1 MKAIEL
7 KINNWVTIND
17 PDWANLKGLPFKVIG
32 INPLLES
39 NKPSDDYVITV
50 CDFYGTYKIYNEFI
64 EPIPLT
70 PEILVKAGFEI
81 DVVSTHDYKRYD
93 LFTTETCYL
102 IGDFHAYFELTSTSN
117 DKDGNTCFNHKAVPN
132 IKYLHKLQNL
142 YLYLT
147 GEELPIE
154 L

>member
-17 PDWANLKGLPFKVIG
+17 PNWANLKGLPFKVIG

-64 EPIPLT
+64 EGILIT
-70 PEILVKAGFEI
+70 PEILTYNIGFNVKQTKWRTLYNYGKISLDKTLYGKTSFSYCFSRHGI
-81 DVVSTHDYKRYD
+81 
-93 LFTTETCYL
+93 
-102 IGDFHAYFELTSTSN
+102 IGINYVHQ
-117 DKDGNTCFNHKAVPN
+117 
-132 IKYLHKLQNL
+132 LQIL
-142 YLYLT
+142 YSALT
-147 GEELPIE
+147 GEELNIQ